1 MRNIF
6 RVVKNKL
13 NLLHKLFLNT
23 KRYNMKN
30 PILTTL
36 TFITLI
42 FAFSSC
48 ATIFSGTTQ
57 AVSFDSNPPGAEV
70 VTIRKNGIE
79 QKVGIT
85 PCTVPISKKTKRV
98 KFTKSDFYD
107 ETYPIMQD
115 AEINGW
121 YWVDCAGILVGFV
134 GLPAAIIDISTGA
147 YIKLP
152 SQVKVELKK
161 R

>member
-1 MRNIF
+1 
-6 RVVKNKL
+6 
-13 NLLHKLFLNT
+13 
-23 KRYNMKN
+23 MKN
-30 PILTTL
+30 SILTTL

-70 VTIRKNGIE
+70 VTIRKNGDE
-79 QKVGIT
+79 QKIGIT
-85 PCTVPISKKTKRV
+85 PCTVPISKKTMKV
-98 KFTKSDFYD
+98 KFVKSDFYD

-115 AEINGW
+115 AKLNAW
-121 YWVDCAGILVGFV
+121 YWVDLAGTCAMLIGF
-134 GLPAAIIDISTGA
+134 PSAIIDMSTGA

>member
-1 MRNIF
+1 
-6 RVVKNKL
+6 
-13 NLLHKLFLNT
+13 
-23 KRYNMKN
+23 MKN
-30 PILTTL
+30 PIVTTL

-57 AVSFDSNPPGAEV
+57 FVSFDSNPPGAEV

-121 YWVDCAGILVGFV
+121 YWVDCVGILVSFV
-134 GLPAAIIDISTGA
+134 GLPAAIIDLSTGA
-147 YIKLP
+147 YINLP
-152 SQVKVELKK
+152 SQVKVDLKK
-161 R
+161 K